1 LRLSTK
7 NKKEIL
13 DGFVNGISITE
24 LALKFNCTKLTISR
38 NLKKSLG
45 EEKYKNLL
53 KANKSER
60 KFPEKEN
67 NHYEE
72 LFNSD
77 SNNSQLSNT
86 PYQQVNDESAS
97 FQDNLFMEIAPL
109 DYVINKDTQKDLSS
123 VPLSTIDFPKTVY
136 MIVDKKIEL
145 EVKLLK
151 DFPEWQFLPEED
163 LNRKTIQIYFDKNNA
178 KKNCNKDK
186 KLIKVP
192 NTEVFKIASK
202 ILLSRGI
209 SRIVNEDQL
218 IAI

>member
-1 LRLSTK
+1 MRLSTK

-13 DGFVNGISITE
+13 EGFVNGITITE
-24 LALKFNCTKLTISR
+24 LAVKFNCTNLTISR

-45 EEKYKNLL
+45 EEKYKNLI

-60 KFPEKEN
+60 KFSEKEN
-67 NHYEE
+67 NHYED
-72 LFNSD
+72 LLNSD
-77 SNNSQLSNT
+77 SNTSQLSST
-86 PYQQVNDESAS
+86 SRQQDNYESNS
-97 FQDNLFMEIAPL
+97 FQDNFFMELAPL
-109 DYVINKDTQKDLSS
+109 DYEINKETQKDLSS

-145 EVKLLK
+145 EIKLLK
-151 DFPEWQFLPEED
+151 DFPEWRFLPEED

-202 ILLSRGI
+202 MLLSRGI